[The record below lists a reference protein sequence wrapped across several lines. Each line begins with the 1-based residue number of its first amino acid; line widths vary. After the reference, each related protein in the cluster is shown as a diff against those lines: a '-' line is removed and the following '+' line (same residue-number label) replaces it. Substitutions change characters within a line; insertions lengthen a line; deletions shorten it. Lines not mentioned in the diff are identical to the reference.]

1 MIKRAFRA
9 KRARRNRG
17 FFAAARP
24 PRRRGRLT
32 DLALALAVLGA
43 VALAA
48 EYAPYLKPVE
58 TLAGVAR
65 AADGD
70 SLMLGGARIR
80 LEAIDAPELAQTCGR
95 DGGDYPCGREA
106 REALSRLISDR
117 DVACESRQNDR
128 YGRALAVCVADG
140 VELNRAMVEAGWA
153 VAYGGYR
160 DAEDAARRA
169 RRGLWAG
176 TFERPQEWRR
186 IHGGLVEEGQ
196 GWLFPLSRW
205 LRRLLGA

>member
-1 MIKRAFRA
+1 MIKRAFPPR
-9 KRARRNRG
+9 RARRNRL
-17 FFAAARP
+17 A
-24 PRRRGRLT
+24 

-48 EYAPYLKPVE
+48 EYAPYLWPAE
-58 TLAGVAR
+58 TLAGRAR
-65 AADGD
+65 IADGD
-70 SLMLGGARIR
+70 SLVIAGARIR
-80 LEAIDAPELAQTCGR
+80 LEGIDAPELGQNCGR
-95 DGGDYPCGREA
+95 AGGEYACGREA
-106 REALSRLISDR
+106 RAALARLVAGR
-117 DVACESRQNDR
+117 DVTCESRQNDR
-128 YGRALAVCVADG
+128 YGRALAVCAAGG
-140 VELNRAMVEAGWA
+140 VELNRAMVDAGWA

-176 TFERPQEWRR
+176 DFERPQEWRR